1 MKDLRKLHIPH
12 INITITATCVD
23 DAGCLYYEPI
33 VDNMEMVSSVD
44 EFKRFK
50 KDPWEILA
58 LLLIDSRMPSPKQI
72 DEITGHPGY
81 RFGKKI
87 RGKKNA

>member
-1 MKDLRKLHIPH
+1 MKDFNKLHIPH

-23 DAGCLYYEPI
+23 DTGCLYCDPI
-33 VDNMEMVSSVD
+33 VDNIDMVSSVD

-50 KDPWEILA
+50 KNTWEILA
-58 LLLIDSRMPSPKQI
+58 LLLIDARMPSPKQI

-81 RFGKKI
+81 RFGKKV
-87 RGKKNA
+87 KK